1 MNTRLLR
8 VVRTVIRADSDP
20 TRQILFANLMEAQL
34 VVRLVYGVHTR
45 VRGTWAGAALVSCYG
60 LAALLTSAPA
70 RNERARVVVLAKHQN
85 ARRQVARIVS
95 WIGAAECGWVRTGPR
110 ALLSGSSLGGV
121 ALGLSQRRLRRTVRV
136 MSGIDRRHGFLVSC
150 RAAGAIAW
158 YGRAK
163 AMLSAHRPG
172 AILVSSDSNPEEVGF
187 DGAARALAIPRVFV
201 SHAYPTPLSPPLDF
215 SLSILEGE
223 AAVNARR
230 QKGPIRGDVLL
241 GGIEGESA
249 ALDSSRFSRPHPT
262 VGIFTPKAIAW
273 PALIAVIDDC
283 RHYFAASRIIMRWH
297 PSMLQPPRLASQL
310 DDDTGIV
317 ESPRTATLEEV
328 TRQCDWVV
336 ADENSNVHL
345 QVLKLGT
352 PTVAVSGLGLYP
364 KSHADQ
370 YGFAANGIVYPPVSS
385 IRDVDPAGLAA
396 FFAGAWATRF
406 RQYDASYLRPP
417 EEVAAEVRHAILG
430 LVDGAAPQEHSR

>member
-1 MNTRLLR
+1 
-8 VVRTVIRADSDP
+8 
-20 TRQILFANLMEAQL
+20 MEGKPI
-34 VVRLVYGVHTR
+34 VRLVYGAHTR
-45 VRGTWAGAALVSCYG
+45 LRGTWAGAALVSCYG
-60 LAALLTSAPA
+60 LAALLTIAPA
-70 RNERARVVVLAKHQN
+70 RNRRARVLVLAKHEN

-95 WIGAAECGWVRTGPR
+95 WLGAPECGWVRTGTTL
-110 ALLSGSSLGGV
+110 LLSGSSLAGL
-121 ALGLSQRRLRRTVRV
+121 ALCLSGRRLTRTVRV
-136 MSGIDRRHGFLVSC
+136 VGGIERRYGFLVSC

-158 YGRAK
+158 YGRAM
-163 AMLSAHRPG
+163 AMLSADRPG

-230 QKGPIRGDVLL
+230 RKGPIRGKVMLA
-241 GGIEGESA
+241 GIEGESA
-249 ALDSSRFSRPHPT
+249 ALDASRFRRAHPV

-273 PALIAVIDDC
+273 PALTAAIDDC
-283 RHYFAASRIIMRWH
+283 RQHFGASQIIMRWH
-297 PSMLQPPRLASQL
+297 PSMLQTPRLASL
-310 DDDTGIV
+310 VSNYDGIV

-370 YGFAANGIVYPPVSS
+370 YGFAANGIVYPPVQS
-385 IRDVDPAGLAA
+385 IKDVEPAGLAA
-396 FFAGAWATRF
+396 FFSGSWAERF
-406 RQYDASYLRPP
+406 RQYDASYLRAP

-430 LVDGAAPQEHSR
+430 LVEAAAAQELAT

>member
-1 MNTRLLR
+1 MNSRLLR

-20 TRQILFANLMEAQL
+20 ARQILFANLMEAQP
-34 VVRLVYGVHTR
+34 VVRLVYGVHLR
-45 VRGTWAGAALVSCYG
+45 LRGTWAGAVLVSCYG
-60 LAALLTSAPA
+60 LAALLTIAPA
-70 RNERARVVVLAKHQN
+70 RNRRARVIVLAKHQN

-95 WIGAAECGWVRTGPR
+95 WLGAAECGWVRTGPGT
-110 ALLSGSSLGGV
+110 LINGSILAGV
-121 ALGLSQRRLRRTVRV
+121 ALCLSRRRLSRTVRV
-136 MSGIDRRHGFLVSC
+136 MGGIDRRHGFLVSC

-158 YGRAK
+158 YGRAM
-163 AMLSAHRPG
+163 AMLSADRPG
-172 AILVSSDSNPEEVGF
+172 AVLVSSDSNPEEVGF
-187 DGAARALAIPRVFV
+187 DGAARALGIPRVFV

-230 QKGPIRGDVLL
+230 RKGPIRGEVILA
-241 GGIEGESA
+241 GIEGESG
-249 ALDSSRFSRPHPT
+249 ALDASRFSRARPT
-262 VGIFTPKAIAW
+262 IGIFTPKAIAW
-273 PALIAVIDDC
+273 PALIAAIDDC
-283 RHYFAASRIIMRWH
+283 RQHFGASRIIMRWH
-297 PSMLQPPRLASQL
+297 PSMLQAPHLASHV
-310 DDDTGIV
+310 DDCTGVV

-370 YGFAANGIVYPPVSS
+370 YGFAANGIVYPPVRS
-385 IRDVDPAGLAA
+385 IRDVQSAALAE
-396 FFAGAWATRF
+396 FFSGSWATRF

-417 EEVAAEVRHAILG
+417 EEVAAEVRDAILR
-430 LVDGAAPQEHSR
+430 LVEDAVSREHFR